1 MWSQRLFNRRVK
13 LVARGLH
20 LSNVVI
26 EASLP
31 GPLRLAH
38 VAEFPKCGGSWVRNM
53 LRTYRNTEL
62 FTHDRLLRRGDVVMA
77 HRLYRRRFRRPIVV
91 VRDPRDLYVSFYY
104 YETAFE
110 RRDSS
115 SVLFNH
121 FRHDPQRPV
130 QDDFYEYLRVK
141 LLRPTHPWF
150 YYSQFLDAW
159 LNRPQVCVV
168 RYEDCLAEPHTQL
181 IRMLRFLGEDIDLER
196 VERTLQQT
204 SFSAITQI
212 RYGQSRAPG
221 EEDKGKFHRKGIA
234 GDWKNH
240 FNAAACHLLEQLE
253 GTSLRRLGYEVDA
266 GWVEEFLDGSSN
278 FARSTVRSA

>member
-1 MWSQRLFNRRVK
+1 MWSQRVFNRRVK
-13 LVARGLH
+13 LAQRALH
-20 LSNVVI
+20 LSNVGI
-26 EASLP
+26 EAALS

-38 VAEFPKCGGSWVRNM
+38 VVEFPKCGGSWVRNM
-53 LRTYRNTEL
+53 LRTYRNTDL
-62 FTHDRLLRRGDVVMA
+62 FTHERLLRRGDVVMV
-77 HRLYRRRFRRPIVV
+77 HRLYRRRFPRPIVV

-110 RRDSS
+110 RRDPST
-115 SVLFNH
+115 VLFTH

-130 QDDFYEYLRVK
+130 QEDFHEYLRVK
-141 LLRPTHPWF
+141 LLRLTHPWF
-150 YYSQFLDAW
+150 FYSQFLDAW

-168 RYEDCLAEPHTQL
+168 RYEDCLAEPQTQL

-196 VERTLQQT
+196 VERTVQQT
-204 SFSAITQI
+204 SFSAITQA

-221 EEDKGKFHRKGIA
+221 EEDKTKFHRKGIA

-240 FNAAACHLLEQLE
+240 FNAASCRLLEQLE

-266 GWVEEFLDGSSN
+266 GWVEKFLDGGSN
-278 FARSTVRSA
+278 FARSAVRSA